1 MYTVLWK
8 QSALDQL
15 TELWLVAANR
25 AEINA
30 AVEEIDRALSTDPQH
45 VGESRTTT
53 IRVIFCQPLGAF
65 FEIVDDDRKV
75 NVLRVWTF

>member
-8 QSALDQL
+8 QTAQDRL
-15 TELWLVAANR
+15 TELWLAAPNR

-30 AVEEIDRALSTDPQH
+30 SVEEIDHLLSVDPH
-45 VGESRTTT
+45 NAGESRTEA
-53 IRVIFCQPLGAF
+53 IRVIFCPPIGAF

>member
-8 QSALDQL
+8 KTALDQL
-15 TELWLVAANR
+15 TELWLAAPNR

-30 AVEEIDRALSTDPQH
+30 AVEEIDRLLSADPH
-45 VGESRTTT
+45 HAGKSRTAT